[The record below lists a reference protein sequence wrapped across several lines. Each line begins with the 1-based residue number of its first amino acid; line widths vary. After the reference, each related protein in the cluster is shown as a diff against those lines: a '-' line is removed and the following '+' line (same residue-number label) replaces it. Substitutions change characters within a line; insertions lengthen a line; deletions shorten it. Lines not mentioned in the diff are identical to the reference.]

1 MIDTTEESTVT
12 ELRTDI
18 TAALRKAG
26 RKINSTELYE
36 LLGTDEPRP
45 KVMSEIM
52 ALKKTGEVVSF
63 PGDSPR
69 KTLYAIG
76 SGSAPHP
83 RPPSPRARGFAD
95 KTDKKPAKPPKR
107 KPKADPAP
115 AASCNVADFLP
126 AMTADKRLVIVG
138 GTEPLM
144 FSIEQTQNIADLIF
158 ENFEANA

>member
-1 MIDTTEESTVT
+1 MIDPTEESTVT

-36 LLGTDEPRP
+36 LLGTDLPRP

-52 ALKKTGEVVSF
+52 TLKKTGEVVSF

-76 SGSAPHP
+76 SGSAPPPKAAKTP
-83 RPPSPRARGFAD
+83 RKGSTKKRAKA
-95 KTDKKPAKPPKR
+95 PKR

-115 AASCNVADFLP
+115 VASCNVTPFTP
-126 AMTADKRLVIVG
+126 AMTADKRMVIVG

-144 FSIEQTQNIADLIF
+144 FSIDQTQNIADLIF
-158 ENFEANA
+158 ENFEAA

>member
-1 MIDTTEESTVT
+1 MSGLQ
-12 ELRTDI
+12 LRTDI
-18 TAALRKAG
+18 TTALRKAG
-26 RKINSTELYE
+26 RKIDSTELYE
-36 LLGTDEPRP
+36 LLGTDLPRP
-45 KVMSEIM
+45 KVMSAIM

-76 SGSAPHP
+76 AGNAPPPKTAKPP
-83 RPPSPRARGFAD
+83 RKGPTGKKD
-95 KTDKKPAKPPKR
+95 KTPAKPPKR
-107 KPKADPAP
+107 KARPAP

-158 ENFEANA
+158 ENFEAGA